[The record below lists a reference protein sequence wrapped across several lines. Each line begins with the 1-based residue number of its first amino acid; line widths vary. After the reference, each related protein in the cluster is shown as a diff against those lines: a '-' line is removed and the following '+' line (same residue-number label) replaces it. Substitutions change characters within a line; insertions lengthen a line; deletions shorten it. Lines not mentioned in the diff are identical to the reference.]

1 MAAER
6 KENSVLFTLKELKDI
21 TADQPD
27 PPPAAAPAPA
37 SKPKRAVGSFIDD
50 AESLLA
56 DIRDSVDEEAAA
68 EARRLEEQKRA
79 AEEAERRRIE
89 DEENRHKAEMEARM
103 AAEEARR
110 RAAADERAAKAAAID
125 RAERIARGEIVD
137 EPEPVRPQII
147 QAQAPQAPPSRG
159 TGFYLIVVGLPVLCL
174 TAVAIAL
181 IMRPAEQPTIGVG
194 AVNTAALAPAPTAPA
209 APALPVAALD
219 EEEDAGVP
227 DAAPP
232 DAEVKKVAKKPGK
245 KPGKKATAANT
256 AEGDDSKTG
265 GKKKLNINLGD
276 GKGGITF

>member
-27 PPPAAAPAPA
+27 PPAAAAAAAAPAPA
-37 SKPKRAVGSFIDD
+37 RPKRSVGSFIDD

-89 DEENRHKAEMEARM
+89 DEENRHKAEMDARM

-110 RAAADERAAKAAAID
+110 RAAAEERTAKAAAID

-137 EPEPVRPQII
+137 EPEPLRPQVI

-181 IMRPAEQPTIGVG
+181 IMRPAEQPTMGVG
-194 AVNTAALAPAPTAPA
+194 ALGAASLAAAPAPAPQ
-209 APALPVAALD
+209 PVAALEE
-219 EEEDAGVP
+219 EEEDAGLP
-227 DAAPP
+227 DAAPA
-232 DAEVKKVAKKPGK
+232 DAEAKQVAVKKSNRPARKGPAADPAAGEEKP
-245 KPGKKATAANT
+245 
-256 AEGDDSKTG
+256 
-265 GKKKLNINLGD
+265 GKKKLNIKLG
-276 GKGGITF
+276 GEEGGGITF

>member
-37 SKPKRAVGSFIDD
+37 KPKRPVSSFIDD

-79 AEEAERRRIE
+79 AEDAERRRLE
-89 DEENRHKAEMEARM
+89 DEESRHKAEMEARM

-137 EPEPVRPQII
+137 EPEPVRPQVI

-194 AVNTAALAPAPTAPA
+194 ALGAPTVAAAPAPAPM
-209 APALPVAALD
+209 PVAALEE
-219 EEEDAGVP
+219 EEEDVGVP

-232 DAEVKKVAKKPGK
+232 DAEPKKVAAKKTGRKTGK
-245 KPGKKATAANT
+245 KTAAATADD
-256 AEGDDSKTG
+256 GDDGKA
-265 GKKKLNINLGD
+265 GKKKLNIKLGGD
-276 GKGGITF
+276 EGGITF

>member
-27 PPPAAAPAPA
+27 PPPATAAPA
-37 SKPKRAVGSFIDD
+37 KPKRAAGSFIDD

-68 EARRLEEQKRA
+68 EARRLEDEKRA
-79 AEEAERRRIE
+79 AEEAERRRLE
-89 DEENRHKAEMEARM
+89 DEESRHRAEMEARV

-137 EPEPVRPQII
+137 EPEPERPQVI
-147 QAQAPQAPPSRG
+147 QAAPQAPPSRG

-181 IMRPAEQPTIGVG
+181 IMRPVEQATIG
-194 AVNTAALAPAPTAPA
+194 ADAINTAAVT
-209 APALPVAALD
+209 PVAPPPTPAVAVEEP
-219 EEEDAGVP
+219 EEEDLGVP

-232 DAEVKKVAKKPGK
+232 DAAPKKVATKKRRRTR
-245 KPGKKATAANT
+245 KAKTDT
-256 AEGDDSKTG
+256 PTGESGDSKS
-265 GKKKLNINLGD
+265 GKKKLNIKLG
-276 GKGGITF
+276 GEGGGITF

>member
-37 SKPKRAVGSFIDD
+37 KPKRAVGSFIDD

-89 DEENRHKAEMEARM
+89 DEEARHKAEMDARM

-137 EPEPVRPQII
+137 EPEPVRPQVI
-147 QAQAPQAPPSRG
+147 QAQAPQAPQSRG

-181 IMRPAEQPTIGVG
+181 IMRPAEQPNIGAG
-194 AVNTAALAPAPTAPA
+194 AINTAALAPAPAPA
-209 APALPVAALD
+209 PPSLPVAAL
-219 EEEDAGVP
+219 EEEVDAGIP

-232 DAEVKKVAKKPGK
+232 DAEPKKVAAKKAGK
-245 KPGKKATAANT
+245 KPGKKAATAT
-256 AEGDDSKTG
+256 AEGGDEKAG

>member
-27 PPPAAAPAPA
+27 PAAAAAAAPEP
-37 SKPKRAVGSFIDD
+37 KPKRQVSSFIDD

-68 EARRLEEQKRA
+68 EAARLEEQKRLA
-79 AEEAERRRIE
+79 VEAEKRREAEKEAQI
-89 DEENRHKAEMEARM
+89 KSEMEARV

-110 RAAADERAAKAAAID
+110 RAAADEREAKAAAID

-137 EPEPVRPQII
+137 EPEPIAPAVVQQPQPP
-147 QAQAPQAPPSRG
+147 PQQTRG
-159 TGFYLIVVGLPVLCL
+159 TGFYLVVVGLPVLCL

-181 IMRPAEQPTIGVG
+181 IIKPAEQPNIETQV
-194 AVNTAALAPAPTAPA
+194 AA
-209 APALPVAALD
+209 PVAAAPVAPPEPVAAVEEI

-227 DAAPP
+227 DATP
-232 DAEVKKVAKKPGK
+232 DAAPKKVATKKRRTRRAKKPKDGAAAGDK
-245 KPGKKATAANT
+245 KGT
-256 AEGDDSKTG
+256 
-265 GKKKLNINLGD
+265 GKKKLKIELGGD
-276 GKGGITF
+276 KGGITF